1 MDSSGASC
9 QSGPERTF
17 FWSLVPPIKH
27 VVRDQRSRKRRSET
41 CLSSTLVLLVNGGG
55 MVMRGWTCRKLSR
68 GSTKFPAMFRSC
80 SWLEWQ
86 NGIQIVVPSISSC
99 SSMSIVCLPM
109 KFPGRVYPEERR
121 TNSRNKKRNL
131 SKAEERIVD
140 KRTVPSL
147 FRVTVTWTFVKKELG

>member
-1 MDSSGASC
+1 MLVLHARSSC
-9 QSGPERTF
+9 QRWRDGDAREDVPEA
-17 FWSLVPPIKH
+17 
-27 VVRDQRSRKRRSET
+27 
-41 CLSSTLVLLVNGGG
+41 
-55 MVMRGWTCRKLSR
+55 
-68 GSTKFPAMFRSC
+68 FPR
-80 SWLEWQ
+80 
-86 NGIQIVVPSISSC
+86 C

-147 FRVTVTWTFVKKELG
+147 LRVTVTWTFVKKHRMELG